1 MTENERLRHLRRD
14 LLHISAE
21 VFASRIGVTRSAITN
36 IERGFRGIT
45 AQTLTSVCR
54 EFGVSPEWLRDG
66 VGEPFP
72 PRSREEEIAAFLAA
86 AQNGPPDSI
95 KMRLL
100 SIMARLDED
109 DWEALARIAQKIA
122 AENEPEN

>member
-1 MTENERLRHLRRD
+1 MTINERVRYLRKE
-14 LLHISAE
+14 LLHMTMAE
-21 VFASRIGVTRSAITN
+21 FGAAIGFSTSAISSVEN
-36 IERGFRGIT
+36 GANNVSLQLST
-45 AQTLTSVCR
+45 AIVQR
-54 EFGVSPEWLRDG
+54 YGVSKSWLLEEEGD
-66 VGEPFP
+66 PFP